1 MRAGLTPWPHQLTLA
16 RMVARGLR
24 LHRSA
29 LIQVPGGHDYRLSY
43 VLPALMDAAPVII
56 VAARSVQ
63 QALVHQVIP
72 LIQSVL
78 PLTKS
83 VRQADRW
90 PEGFAGV
97 LLVEPTVWLRD
108 RDHFPL
114 GIPAIIDQAEQL
126 EQWVQ
131 TAWTQTLTAVD
142 WQQLAIAIPHQ
153 ARLIH
158 HTHLSLS
165 VSLQRRAL
173 PEPLLLADELATLA
187 ELWQRLG
194 DQSLPPPWPHF
205 RQQAS
210 DWVLWAHCRDGQV
223 HLHSSPVVI
232 HEPLAQQ
239 VWAPQPVVLI
249 GTGID
254 WQREA
259 TTTRDRLGLP
269 SLTTLQFLPDRRDQ
283 GLACYLPALAPPNSP
298 YFQPQLLHH
307 LKQLI
312 CDAEGTV
319 AIVLSD
325 QPLQTQ
331 VATSL
336 AAEFGSR
343 VRLNSPST
351 SRNSIGIWD
360 WEPWLAGH
368 GGSPNW
374 LIIPTLPFPSVES
387 PLVAAR
393 VAHLKAERRDWFR
406 DYLLPT
412 AASRLIQAIA
422 PLQQGNL
429 AILDSRLQQRQY
441 GQQLW
446 SVLTT
451 HGVYCR
457 Q

>member
-1 MRAGLTPWPHQLTLA
+1 
-16 RMVARGLR
+16 MVARGLR
-24 LHRSA
+24 LQRSA
-29 LIQVPGGHDYRLSY
+29 LIQVPGGDDYRLSY
-43 VLPALMDAAPVII
+43 VLPALMDAAAVII
-56 VAARSVQ
+56 VAPRTVQ
-63 QALVHQVIP
+63 QHLVHQVIP

-83 VRQADRW
+83 VRLAEAW
-90 PEGFAGV
+90 PEGFAGL
-97 LLVEPTVWLRD
+97 LLVEPAVWLSHRE
-108 RDHFPL
+108 RFPP

-142 WQQLAIAIPHQ
+142 WQQLAIAMPQQ

-173 PEPLLLADELATLA
+173 AEPLLLADELAILA
-187 ELWQRLG
+187 ELWQRLA
-194 DQSLPPPWPHF
+194 DHDLPPPWPHF
-205 RQQAS
+205 RQQAA

-232 HEPLAQQ
+232 REALARQ
-239 VWAPQPVVLI
+239 VWAQQPVVLI

-259 TTTRDRLGLP
+259 TTARDRWGLP
-269 SLTTLQFLPDRRDQ
+269 SLTTLQFMPDRRDQ
-283 GLACYLPALAPPNSP
+283 GLACHLPSLPPPNSP
-298 YFQPQLLHH
+298 YFKPQLLLH

-312 CDAEGTV
+312 CEAEGSI

-343 VRLNSPST
+343 VCLNSPST
-351 SRNSIGIWD
+351 SRTSIGIWD

-368 GGSPNW
+368 GGSPDW
-374 LIIPTLPFPSVES
+374 LIIPTLPFPSVEL

-393 VAHLKAERRDWFR
+393 VAYLKAKRRDWFR
-406 DYLLPT
+406 DYLLPA
-412 AASRLIQAIA
+412 AASRLIRAIA
-422 PLQQGNL
+422 PLQKGNL
-429 AILDSRLQQRQY
+429 AILDSRLQERQY

-446 SVLTT
+446 SVLSA